1 MEEIGEDEGRKRKKK
16 KENVLKDEAL
26 CSIVWPG

>member
-1 MEEIGEDEGRKRKKK
+1 MEEIGEDRGEKKEK

-26 CSIVWPG
+26 CSIVWPR